1 MTNEQRLA
9 AVILKILKQATHGG
23 MGNHHM
29 YVPRA
34 VLDEASE
41 LLSEMG
47 L

>member
-9 AVILKILKQATHGG
+9 AVILKILKQATQGG

-29 YVPRA
+29 CVPRS

-41 LLSEMG
+41 LLAEIG

>member
-9 AVILKILKQATHGG
+9 AMILKILENATHGG

-29 YVPRA
+29 CVPLA

-41 LLSEMG
+41 LLAELG
-47 L
+47 H